1 MTLVTSDGILLRSHE
16 YSESSRIFR
25 FLTPD
30 LGIVSLIGKGVRK
43 RGARGETPIQT
54 FSEGSLTFL
63 YRPSRDLHT
72 LREFQPQED
81 SLALGRGIQRFFG
94 ASLVAELLL
103 QYNLEEGDPA
113 LYRWV
118 REVFLRLATVRESE
132 VLGWTLSG
140 GWRMLAQFGFPPR
153 LSQCVRC
160 DGALGGLGE
169 EPVEELDRFDLSAG
183 GLSCTECS
191 ADSSLPRVGPEA
203 RHDLA
208 LLVEGKPPLE
218 LRGEDAHISILE
230 GYAMH
235 HLEPRERF
243 RSFATLRSTLSET

>member
-16 YSESSRIFR
+16 YSESSQIYR

-54 FSEGSLTFL
+54 FGEGSLTFL

-72 LREFQPQED
+72 LREVQLRGD
-81 SLALGRGIQRFFG
+81 SLALGRGVRRFVG

-103 QYNLEEGDPA
+103 VHNLEEGNPA

-118 REVFLRLATVRESE
+118 REVFLRLATVRASE

-140 GWRMLAQFGFPPR
+140 GWRTLAQLGFPPS
-153 LSQCVRC
+153 LSQCARC
-160 DGALGGLGE
+160 NGALDGLGGDAAE
-169 EPVEELDRFDLSAG
+169 QLDRFDLAAG
-183 GLSCTECS
+183 GLVCTECS
-191 ADSSLPRVGPEA
+191 ADSTLPRVGPET

-208 LLVEGKPPLE
+208 LLVQGRPPSE

-230 GYAMH
+230 GYALH
-235 HLEPRERF
+235 HLGPRERF
-243 RSFATLRSTLSET
+243 RSFAMLRSTLNQM